1 METQKTYIFVNIDL
15 EERKKQTDYLVKQM
29 LDIYNIDKV
38 VNSMVILHELNQEH
52 YKATGIK
59 DKEELSYYIYKA
71 YDESVKTLGKN
82 NALKIELERLVTY
95 NFNSKNKINLL
106 NP

>member
-1 METQKTYIFVNIDL
+1 METQETFIYIDL

-38 VNSMVILHELNQEH
+38 VKGMVMLHELNQEH
-52 YKATGIK
+52 YEVYKDIK
-59 DKEELSYYIYKA
+59 DKEDLSDYIYKA
-71 YDESVKTLGKN
+71 YDKNVKALGEK

-95 NFNSKNKINLL
+95 NFNSKNKINLY
-106 NP
+106 NV